1 MVIERRSEAVQ
12 KAHGTESWASLARP
26 VTVTGRARRST
37 KQSFDLFEEDSREG
51 RDCLGPVSEEASQP
65 LRDGDH
71 PLPHGHR
78 GNDAVDEMRSCLC
91 HPAALQEGQ
100 TPRPLHEKARQS
112 VSRKTVAEVPLTG
125 LFVIESQAPR
135 HDGKKTDGGTLK
147 NLARAT
153 MWLLVISRSP
163 VRIAESVDCE
173 IPTAFES
180 AICL

>member
-1 MVIERRSEAVQ
+1 M
-12 KAHGTESWASLARP
+12 TP
-26 VTVTGRARRST
+26 VVAAG
-37 KQSFDLFEEDSREG
+37 FFVFCDSSPG
-51 RDCLGPVSEEASQP
+51 PVLGPFGTRTKALASERGGS
-65 LRDGDH
+65 DGK
-71 PLPHGHR
+71 PII
-78 GNDAVDEMRSCLC
+78 
-91 HPAALQEGQ
+91 EGQ
-100 TPRPLHEKARQS
+100 DPS
-112 VSRKTVAEVPLTG
+112 
-125 LFVIESQAPR
+125 

>member
-1 MVIERRSEAVQ
+1 MKPVDADRPEQRRDPHRPEQSAKRGRRLDLREL
-12 KAHGTESWASLARP
+12 GRLTTTRASHVEPDAEGCWFADMGP
-26 VTVTGRARRST
+26 AGAGCWGHSG
-37 KQSFDLFEEDSREG
+37 REG
-51 RDCLGPVSEEASQP
+51 RLW
-65 LRDGDH
+65 RR
-71 PLPHGHR
+71 R
-78 GNDAVDEMRSCLC
+78 GSGSGGK
-91 HPAALQEGQ
+91 PI
-100 TPRPLHEKARQS
+100 
-112 VSRKTVAEVPLTG
+112 
-125 LFVIESQAPR
+125 IESQAPR